1 MNIMLVED
9 DYSLNKAMT
18 LFFKS
23 KGKKID
29 SFLNGL
35 DAYNSLNNGYDIF
48 IVDIDI
54 PDLNGIELLKEI
66 KKNFLN
72 SYVIIISAT
81 VDIDIVEK
89 AYNLGCDDY
98 LKKPFNTKEL
108 ELKLNLLEK
117 KTLNKYVLAND
128 LIYDTDKSQIISA
141 NESIKLT
148 TKESKLLF
156 LLLNNRGRII
166 PSETILDVVWEF
178 DSVKNQVRQLVSR
191 VNKKLP
197 IPLIINKPGQ
207 GYIIE

>member
-66 KKNFLN
+66 KK
-72 SYVIIISAT
+72 IS
-81 VDIDIVEK
+81 
-89 AYNLGCDDY
+89 
-98 LKKPFNTKEL
+98 
-108 ELKLNLLEK
+108 
-117 KTLNKYVLAND
+117 
-128 LIYDTDKSQIISA
+128 LIHM
-141 NESIKLT
+141 
-148 TKESKLLF
+148 
-156 LLLNNRGRII
+156 
-166 PSETILDVVWEF
+166 
-178 DSVKNQVRQLVSR
+178 
-191 VNKKLP
+191 
-197 IPLIINKPGQ
+197 
-207 GYIIE
+207 